1 MKKMVIKRV
10 KEIKDATIGVFSIFD
25 ELGDELL
32 TGYTLE
38 PEGPDTTVSNQD
50 KRIPQ
55 GRYSAVWSYS
65 PKFKRKL
72 PLLFNESLNKDRRIL
87 IHSGNYGKDTS
98 GCIIIGSDLGK
109 NGIFN
114 SIKKFKEF
122 LEVVKF
128 DNFIVEIDNAGAIW
142 KY

>member
-1 MKKMVIKRV
+1 MKKMIIKRIE
-10 KEIKDATIGVFSIFD
+10 EIKDATIGVFSIFD
-25 ELGDELL
+25 ELGNELL

-38 PEGPDTTVSNQD
+38 PEGPDTIVPNLD

-55 GRYSAVWSYS
+55 GKYSAVWSYS
-65 PKFKRKL
+65 PKFKRRL
-72 PLLFNESLNKDRRIL
+72 PLLSNELVSKDRRIL
-87 IHSGNYGKDTS
+87 VHPGNYGKDTS
-98 GCIIIGSDLGK
+98 GCIIIGSNVGK

-128 DNFIVEIDNAGAIW
+128 DDFIVEIDNAGAI
-142 KY
+142 

>member
-1 MKKMVIKRV
+1 MKKMIIKRV

-25 ELGDELL
+25 ELGNELL

-38 PEGPDTTVSNQD
+38 PAGPDTTVPNLD

-55 GRYSAVWSYS
+55 GRYNAVWSYS
-65 PKFKRKL
+65 PKFKRRL
-72 PLLFNESLNKDRRIL
+72 PLLSNELVSKDRRIL

-128 DNFIVEIDNAGAIW
+128 DDFIVEIDNAGSIW
-142 KY
+142 KH

>member
-1 MKKMVIKRV
+1 MKKMVIKRIE
-10 KEIKDATIGVFSIFD
+10 EIKDATIGVFSIFD

-38 PEGPDTTVSNQD
+38 PEGPDTTAPNLD

-55 GRYSAVWSYS
+55 GKYSAVWSYS

-72 PLLFNESLNKDRRIL
+72 PLLFNEAVSKDRRIL

-98 GCIIIGSDLGK
+98 GCIIIGSDLGE

-128 DNFIVEIDNAGAIW
+128 DNFIVEIDNAGAI
-142 KY
+142 